1 MKNCIPAFFIFSLI
15 FLSALSIKKS
25 VAQDYNLDSLGYSI
39 DSIETLLEYSTGVN
53 KFNYYKILTEHYIY
67 HSPDK
72 AIRLANELLILA
84 ENYDSTCVIEY
95 CYQILGEAYFFQE
108 NYESSLNY
116 FKKFLATQVEKEN
129 KIGIGRAYN
138 NLGIVYRVLE
148 NYKEAIHCY
157 EKSMAINL
165 ELNDISGLSSTY
177 NNLGVLHEHLN
188 LFGQARDYYNK
199 SLNIELE
206 LEDNEGIS
214 TSYLNLGGIHLKL
227 RNYQLAI
234 DYCNKSIELCE
245 KYSYYHSLELNYDI
259 LYQIYKEIEEY
270 KKALVFLE
278 KFYDLKYNRINEET
292 NTQIAELEL
301 KYKSDKQEK
310 EIRLL
315 QKQKHQ
321 KSILNIIGF
330 SILFIILI
338 LVFILLRINK
348 LRHDNNQTLRTK
360 NVEVLQQKEEIEAQR
375 DEIEAQRDEIKR
387 QRDLSELQTN
397 KIIKQNKDIT
407 DSIEYAKHIQI
418 ALFPD
423 KITLQKVLKN
433 GFCLFKPKDI
443 VSGDFYWVGHTQNKS
458 VIVAADCTGHGV
470 PGAFMSIIGINF
482 LNEIVYDENIVT
494 PNEILNELRK
504 KIIKTMVHANRIEES
519 KDGMDVALI
528 TIDYDTMKLEYAG
541 AYNHLYYIHDHMLNV
556 IKADR
561 MPVGIS
567 EKSIASFTNHTMDI
581 QSGDIFYL
589 FTDGFAD
596 QFGGPLRKKFR
607 IGNLREL
614 LLEVHEKE
622 MTEQKRLLFEAF
634 INWKGKEQQVDDVL
648 AIGIKI

>member
-1 MKNCIPAFFIFSLI
+1 MKNCIPAFFICSLI
-15 FLSALSIKKS
+15 LLFVLISNKS
-25 VAQDYNLDSLGYSI
+25 VAQEYNLDSLGYSI
-39 DSIETLLEYSTGVN
+39 DSIETLLENSTGIN

-84 ENYDSTCVIEY
+84 ENYDSTYVIEY

-108 NYESSLNY
+108 NYENALNY

-129 KIGIGRAYN
+129 RMGIGRAYN
-138 NLGIVYRVLE
+138 NMGTVYRVLE
-148 NYKEAIHCY
+148 NYREAIDCF
-157 EKSMAINL
+157 EKSLAINY

-199 SLNIELE
+199 SLEIELK

-234 DYCNKSIELCE
+234 DYCNKSVELCE

-278 KFYDLKYNRINEET
+278 RFYDLKYNRINEET
-292 NTQIAELEL
+292 STQIAELEL
-301 KYKSDKQEK
+301 KYQSNKQEQ
-310 EIRLL
+310 EIQLL
-315 QKQKHQ
+315 QKQKRQ
-321 KSILNIIGF
+321 RSVLNIIGF

-338 LVFILLRINK
+338 LAFVLLRINK
-348 LRHDNNQTLRTK
+348 LRRDNNQILRTR
-360 NVEVLQQKEEIEAQR
+360 NIEVLQQKEEIEAQR

-387 QRDLSELQTN
+387 QRDLSELQTT
-397 KIIKQNKDIT
+397 KITKQNKDIT

-443 VSGDFYWVGHTQNKS
+443 VSGDFYWVGYAQNKS
-458 VIVAADCTGHGV
+458 IIVAADCTGHGV

-482 LNEIVYDENIVT
+482 LNEIVYDENIIT

-541 AYNHLYYIHDHMLNV
+541 AYNHLYYIHEHMLNV

-567 EKSIASFTNHTMDI
+567 EKSIAPFTNHTLSI
-581 QSGDIFYL
+581 HNGDIFYL

-622 MTEQKRLLFEAF
+622 MAEQKRLLFETF
-634 INWKGKEQQVDDVL
+634 INWKAKEQQVDDIL

>member
-1 MKNCIPAFFIFSLI
+1 MKNCIPAFFICSLI
-15 FLSALSIKKS
+15 LLYVLISNKS
-25 VAQDYNLDSLGYSI
+25 VARDYSLDSLGYSI
-39 DSIETLLEYSTGVN
+39 DSIETLLENSTGIN
-53 KFNYYKILTEHYIY
+53 KINYYKILTEHYIY

-84 ENYDSTCVIEY
+84 ENYDSTYVIEY

-108 NYESSLNY
+108 NYENSLNY

-129 KIGIGRAYN
+129 RMGIGRAYN
-138 NLGIVYRVLE
+138 NMGIVYRALE
-148 NYKEAIHCY
+148 KYREAIDCY
-157 EKSMAINL
+157 EKSMAINH

-199 SLNIELE
+199 SLEIELK
-206 LEDNEGIS
+206 LKDNEGIS
-214 TSYLNLGGIHLKL
+214 TSYLNLGGVHLKL
-227 RNYQLAI
+227 GNYQLAI
-234 DYCNKSIELCE
+234 DYCNKSVELCE

-259 LYQIYKEIEEY
+259 LYQIYKETEEY
-270 KKALVFLE
+270 KKALEFLE
-278 KFYDLKYNRINEET
+278 RFYDLKYNRINEET
-292 NTQIAELEL
+292 STQIAELEL
-301 KYKSDKQEK
+301 KYQSNKQEQ
-310 EIRLL
+310 EILLL
-315 QKQKHQ
+315 QKQKRQ
-321 KSILNIIGF
+321 RSILNIIGF

-338 LVFILLRINK
+338 LASILLRINK
-348 LRHDNNQTLRTK
+348 LRRNNNQILRTR

-387 QRDLSELQTN
+387 QRDLSELQTT

-423 KITLQKVLKN
+423 KITLQKILKN

-443 VSGDFYWVGHTQNKS
+443 VSGDFYWVGYAQNKS
-458 VIVAADCTGHGV
+458 IIVAADCTGHGV

-482 LNEIVYDENIVT
+482 LNEIVYDENIIT

-567 EKSIASFTNHTMDI
+567 EKSIAPFTNHTLDI
-581 QSGDIFYL
+581 HCGDIFYL

-622 MTEQKRLLFEAF
+622 MAEQKRLLFETF
-634 INWKGKEQQVDDVL
+634 INWKSKEQQVDDVL